1 MKKPAIPAVMGV
13 SDPVAR
19 SLLVAMKENV
29 EVITG
34 VRGSEIKSLP
44 ANATLSDCISKINE
58 IIGRINSSGS

>member
-19 SLLVAMKENV
+19 NLLAAIKENV

-34 VRGSEIKSLP
+34 IRSQPIETLP
-44 ANATLSDCISKINE
+44 TNASLSDCISKINE
-58 IIGRINSSGS
+58 IIERINAQ